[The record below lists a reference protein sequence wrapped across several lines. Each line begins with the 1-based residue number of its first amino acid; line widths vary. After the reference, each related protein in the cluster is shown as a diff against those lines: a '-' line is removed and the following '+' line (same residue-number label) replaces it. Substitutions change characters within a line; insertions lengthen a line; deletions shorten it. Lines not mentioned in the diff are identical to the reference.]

1 MTINI
6 RPTVNQTAFKIRSN
20 PLQTDGKMKVS
31 KKGIMSISHVRN
43 TQIFSLLPRYAHGGS
58 LLDTH
63 GIADTGATA
72 LGWGC
77 ISWKDYE

>member
-1 MTINI
+1 
-6 RPTVNQTAFKIRSN
+6 
-20 PLQTDGKMKVS
+20 MKVS